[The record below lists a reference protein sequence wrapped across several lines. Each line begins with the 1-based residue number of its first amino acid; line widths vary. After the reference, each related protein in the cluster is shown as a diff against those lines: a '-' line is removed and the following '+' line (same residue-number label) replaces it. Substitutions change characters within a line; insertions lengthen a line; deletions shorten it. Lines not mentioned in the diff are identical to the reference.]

1 MNDDVHD
8 PAFPVRS
15 RSGGENKAVALA
27 SSGCALASGADQQRL
42 LPSPCGAISI
52 SGYSD
57 VANCLVCI
65 AESESSIA
73 DNSAYGTPPPAPPV
87 LNQKCQIQVGK
98 AFQKYSDTRAKVQ
111 QTCQFAEDISPL
123 GTNCRIADPKGTV
136 AKAVIKLKLS
146 IAKCT
151 DAGLAGLDSC
161 GNNVNGE
168 QSCIQGATELM
179 VDNLFA
185 DVYTPAGTSAV
196 FVSSNVGTPG
206 GSGTIASPVDTI
218 TGGLSIAIGS
228 GAANVFI
235 DGGAYSESLS
245 LVSGINLVGGFNS
258 AGGWIHDGSATTVF
272 GGTTGLLGSLVA
284 DVVVDGLSVHAAGNT
299 GGPARTASALGST
312 NVMIKRAGR
321 SSPVAVAPHERR
333 QRRRGFAGGVGG
345 NGGGARTR
353 PSSATAARGP
363 AEGSGPGAICN
374 GGGGGGGGEA
384 ADARETR
391 RRAAPVAAAATD
403 RGGGLERRAAPAERR
418 ARGFRVASAP
428 GNAGSDESGG
438 AASAAVAP
446 HAGQRKRRWRQL
458 VRWRWR
464 RQRRRW
470 HSVCD
475 SWGGGGGGGGG
486 GGCGGGGG
494 GAGGGGGGSFGI
506 WIDGGNATVVGVT
519 IQTGNGGN
527 GGGGGSGGTPGG
539 GGGGGANGGGED
551 DSGPGA
557 GGRNGGNGGR
567 GGHGGGGG
575 GGPSIGIA
583 CVSGGAAATSSNV
596 FTVGAS
602 GSGGSSPAN
611 PGATGR
617 NANTSGC

>member
-1 MNDDVHD
+1 VKNATKVVLKAQQSCFKAVMAGKLTGVNCDDVHD
-8 PAFPVRS
+8 PAFPGALKVQAAA
-15 RSGGENKAVALA
+15 NKAVALA
-27 SSGCALASGADQQRL
+27 SSGCALASSPQTNGYVFC
-42 LPSPCGAISI
+42 PSPCGAISI

-73 DNSAYGTPPPAPPV
+73 DNSAYGTPPPAPSV

-272 GGTTGLLGSLVA
+272 GGTTGVLGSFVA
-284 DVVVDGLSVHAAGNT
+284 DVVIDGLSVHAAGNGAT
-299 GGPARTASALGST
+299 GGSSYGFRLVGST
-312 NVMIKRAGR
+312 NVMIKGGTVVAG
-321 SSPVAVAPHERR
+321 SGGSGTNGGNGGN
-333 QRRRGFAGGVGG
+333 GFAGGVGG
-345 NGGGARTR
+345 NGGGGCEDSSIFCDSCSR
-353 PSSATAARGP
+353 PGGGS
-363 AEGSGPGAICN
+363 SGPGAICN
-374 GGGGGGGGEA
+374 GGGGGGGG
-384 ADARETR
+384 
-391 RRAAPVAAAATD
+391 
-403 RGGGLERRAAPAERR
+403 GGGQPGKDTSSGNPGGGGGNGSGAAGSSAGGSGGSGGG
-418 ARGFRVASAP
+418 ASSAGFQGGVGSP
-428 GNAGSDESGG
+428 GNAGSDGSGG
-438 AASAAVAP
+438 ADFGGGVSTYTPANGS
-446 HAGQRKRRWRQL
+446 GGGNG
-458 VRWRWR
+458 
-464 RQRRRW
+464 
-470 HSVCD
+470 S
-475 SWGGGGGGGGG
+475 SGGGGGGGGG
-486 GGCGGGGG
+486 G
-494 GAGGGGGGSFGI
+494 A
-506 WIDGGNATVVGVT
+506 
-519 IQTGNGGN
+519 
-527 GGGGGSGGTPGG
+527 
-539 GGGGGANGGGED
+539 
-551 DSGPGA
+551 PGA
-557 GGRNGGNGGR
+557 A
-567 GGHGGGGG
+567 
-575 GGPSIGIA
+575 PA
-583 CVSGGAAATSSNV
+583 APAAAAA
-596 FTVGAS
+596 GAKK
-602 GSGGSSPAN
+602 
-611 PGATGR
+611 
-617 NANTSGC
+617 